1 MSQITTS
8 NKSGNGLEIMGMKLN
23 NLTEAI
29 KVADYFAQSDLVPKD
44 YKGKPGNIVVAWQKG
59 HEVGLMPQ
67 QALETIGVI
76 NGRACIWG
84 DGLIALIKNSP
95 KEEWTNEWIE
105 GSGESLVA
113 YCETKRFGQ
122 PKTIKRSFSKKEATT
137 AGLWGNNVWKKYP
150 NRMLQNRARGFC
162 LRDAYPDVLN
172 GLQMAEEQQDAESVN
187 YVKNIEELE
196 VSVIQLG
203 LSLVKE
209 NNVATVHGNT
219 FQHSKSLREMGFE
232 HLDGNW
238 IVHYEDFVDAEIV
251 RQDKTEPVQN
261 KQISS
266 PAKDLMSFLK
276 DNGLTKEEIG
286 SFVKDTLKLDSSDN
300 DGINAVLANKDTL
313 NVKIKKFLA
322 DSNDEAEKHFKK

>member
-1 MSQITTS
+1 MNQMTTS
-8 NKSGNGLEIMGMKLN
+8 NKSGNSLEIMGMKLN

-29 KVADYFAQSDLVPKD
+29 AVADYFAQSDLVPKD
-44 YKGKPGNIVVAWQKG
+44 YKEKPGNIVVAWQKG

-67 QALETIGVI
+67 QALETIAVI

-113 YCETKRFGQ
+113 YCETKRTGQ

-187 YVKNIEELE
+187 FVKNIEELE

-219 FQHSKSLREMGFE
+219 FQHSKSLKEMGFE

-313 NVKIKKFLA
+313 NVKIQKFLA
-322 DSNDEAEKHFKK
+322 DSNDEAEKAF